1 MSEDDNKIVT
11 MKVRVTPEFREKIIA
26 SAKENNRSMNAE
38 IVHRLEESF
47 FIQKHSDDK
56 FLLFGNDAEQIKS
69 DLKKL
74 QVAMEQLLNTEK
86 REK

>member
-47 FIQKHSDDK
+47 FIQKQSDDK